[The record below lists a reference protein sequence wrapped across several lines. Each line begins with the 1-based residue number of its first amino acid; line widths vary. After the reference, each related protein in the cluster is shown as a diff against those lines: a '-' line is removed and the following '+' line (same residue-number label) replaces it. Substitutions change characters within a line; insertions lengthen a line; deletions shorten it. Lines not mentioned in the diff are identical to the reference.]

1 MSNVQVQGALLVQ
14 PLSLQWIPSSTQCC
28 LEYLHVC
35 LFCAY
40 AINREFAW
48 SPTDD
53 VIAFWVPE
61 DKDSPARVTLMEIPS
76 RKEIRVKNLFNV
88 SEVIL
93 KCYYEEIR
101 IFPI

>member
-1 MSNVQVQGALLVQ
+1 MEHIL
-14 PLSLQWIPSSTQCC
+14 I
-28 LEYLHVC
+28 
-35 LFCAY
+35 CAC

-61 DKDSPARVTLMEIPS
+61 NKDTPARVTLMEIPS

-93 KCYYEEIR
+93 YYLIILLLVCTVWCYA
-101 IFPI
+101 

>member
-1 MSNVQVQGALLVQ
+1 M
-14 PLSLQWIPSSTQCC
+14 
-28 LEYLHVC
+28 EYILI
-35 LFCAY
+35 CAC

-61 DKDSPARVTLMEIPS
+61 YKDTPARVTLMEIPS

-93 KCYYEEIR
+93 YYLMLLLVCTKCGVIKSFREV
-101 IFPI
+101 

>member
-1 MSNVQVQGALLVQ
+1 MFTGIL
-14 PLSLQWIPSSTQCC
+14 TCM
-28 LEYLHVC
+28 

-40 AINREFAW
+40 TINREFAW

-93 KCYYEEIR
+93 CVI
-101 IFPI
+101 

>member
-1 MSNVQVQGALLVQ
+1 MVLTVFICFL
-14 PLSLQWIPSSTQCC
+14 
-28 LEYLHVC
+28 
-35 LFCAY
+35 CAY

-88 SEVIL
+88 SEVI
-93 KCYYEEIR
+93 YVIYFQSAR
-101 IFPI
+101 